1 MTLKVAI
8 DRETHCPFLLKVFC
22 NVGSHHRY
30 HTFLSIF
37 SVSAKW
43 EQIRGICFDGGHS
56 NRSWASYLHLV
67 RTCAFIAKLT
77 HSLLTSRPDAT
88 LREIADLIHD
98 STEEARKPNI
108 RMGFSIVYPDHRG
121 RYRTSQNSYIASF
134 VACRYIMRKAGWVY
148 TNRRKS
154 IEEDKTL
161 AQIGF
166 QPGDFLDIALLS

>member
-1 MTLKVAI
+1 MLRPSPSCNSAI
-8 DRETHCPFLLKVFC
+8 GTAIVFDILARDRSRNSDRITGIIPFYLYFPFPL
-22 NVGSHHRY
+22 N
-30 HTFLSIF
+30 
-37 SVSAKW
+37 
-43 EQIRGICFDGGHS
+43 E
-56 NRSWASYLHLV
+56 NRLEEYASMEDTPIAHELHIY
-67 RTCAFIAKLT
+67 TW
-77 HSLLTSRPDAT
+77 PDAT

-108 RMGFSIVYPDHRG
+108 RMGFSIVFSDHRG
-121 RYRTSQNSYIASF
+121 
-134 VACRYIMRKAGWVY
+134 RYIMRKAGWVY